1 MTSRNLPHKTLL
13 EPLYAALKRQ
23 LSEQDAERVYQFAS
37 IYYASVSA
45 EELAERRLDDLY
57 GATLECWQF
66 MQTREAGQPRVR
78 VFNPDFES
86 NGWQSTHTV
95 IVLLQT
101 DMPFLIDSVRMELN
115 RRGLTIHSI
124 QNAIVAV
131 KRGADQRLQQVLE
144 SNSAAAELPRE
155 SLIYFEVDRH
165 TNPRALQDLS
175 DHIEAVLAEVTL
187 VTDDFIPM
195 RKQAQMHLSEIE
207 TDSDVLTEADR
218 KECMA
223 FLRWIIGDS
232 FTFLGYE
239 EYRVTHRG
247 DTVELE
253 LIAGKELGLLKLS
266 DEHSRNALVSTLSVE
281 KKLPVAI
288 ESMLNFGKSPTRSR
302 VHRPAYPDYIILRK
316 FDKKG
321 RVTGERRYLGLYTST
336 VYIQSSTMIPVV
348 RLKVNHVLERAGLH
362 PGSHDWKEMQQIL
375 EIYPR
380 DDLFQIDT
388 DELYTTA
395 LGILHIHERRQV
407 RLFLRRDHFGR
418 FYSCLVYAPRDIYS
432 TDFRMRVQDILTRE
446 LGSKQ
451 VEFSTYFSESILAR
465 TQFILHLDEGSPETA
480 HDIRAIEKRI
490 VNAARSWSDILTDA
504 LIEEHGEERG
514 IALANRYRRGFPS
527 SYRDDCS
534 PRTAVADIQHMGSLG
549 PEQTLTMSFYRALE
563 QSGTSVQLK
572 LFHFQE
578 PIPLSDVIP
587 VLENLGLRVINER
600 PYLIRCADNQRIWI
614 HDFSLQHSAGET
626 FELHSVKQVFQDA
639 FLQIWNGRCGND
651 AFNKLVLA
659 ARLSWREVSMLRA
672 YAAYMK
678 QINVNFSQDAIA
690 AALTHQASIASLL
703 VQLFV
708 SRFDP
713 RQLDSAEEQ
722 ACHDKIVSALDAV
735 PSLTEDRIIRR
746 YLDLIRVTLRTN
758 FFQYEPGAGAG
769 QQSQFH
775 DYLSFKLSPRQL
787 ADIPKPRPM
796 YEIFVYSPRVEGVH
810 LRGGPVARGG
820 LRWSD
825 RLEDY
830 RTEVLGLVKAQQVKN
845 AVIVPVGAKGGFV
858 PKLLAEN
865 ATRDQRLEEGVAC
878 YQIFIRGL
886 LDITDNLNGADI
898 VKPRGVVC
906 HDSDDPY
913 LVVAA
918 DKGTAAFSDIAN
930 TIAREYGF
938 WLDDAFASGG
948 GQGYDHKK
956 MGITARGAWVSV
968 ERHFLELGLDTRA
981 SDFRVVGIGDMSGDV
996 FGNGMLLS
1004 EHICLVAAF
1013 NHQHIFIDPAPVA
1026 ATSFAERK
1034 RLFELPRSSWSDYDE
1049 SLISAGGGVFS
1060 RAAKSLAITPQMQQC
1075 FAITATRL
1083 TPSELISALLK
1094 APVDLLWNGGIGTY
1108 VKSSSENHSD
1118 VGDKA
1123 NDNLRVDATELR
1135 CRVIGEGGNLGITQL
1150 ARVEYAMRGGACNT
1164 DFIDN
1169 AGGVDCSDHE
1179 VNIKILLNQIV
1190 ADGDMTVKQRN
1201 QLLVTMTDSVADLV
1215 LQNNYH
1221 QALAISIA
1229 EQQARE
1235 KMGEYQRLISA
1246 FEHQGQLDRAL
1257 EYLPSEEVLSER
1269 AASGVA
1275 LTRPELSLLISYT
1288 KGVLKEAF
1296 AHSSLPE
1303 DVYMSQALK
1312 QAFPASLAE
1321 RFAEQLQSH
1330 RLSKEIVATQI
1341 ANKLVNQMG
1350 ITYVHRLQLS
1360 TGAEP
1365 EVIAKAYVLARD
1377 IYQFDSLQQQVEGL
1391 DRQVAGDVQLRM
1403 LLELQ
1408 RLIRRASR
1416 WFLRNRRSELD
1427 VVAEVSR
1434 FAQPLS
1440 ELSEHLGEWLQGA
1453 PAQQW
1458 QDRFYYYQQAGV
1470 PQELAAAVA
1479 NAEGLYIALGMIE
1492 VAQANQCGLQS
1503 AVTAYCTLSER
1514 LDLFWFSRQ
1523 IAGLNVQNHW
1533 QALAREAFRDDLDWQ
1548 VRAIASG
1555 VLGRI
1560 NGSDNIEES
1569 FSSWSNEHE
1578 LLVKRWLA
1586 MLSDLKAT
1594 ETPDYSMFT
1603 VAIRELFDLA
1613 KGASLA
1619 EKSGKESE

>member
-1 MTSRNLPHKTLL
+1 MASRNLPHKTLL
-13 EPLYAALKRQ
+13 EPLYDELKRR
-23 LSEQDAERVYQFAS
+23 LPEIDAERVHQFAR

-66 MQTREAGQPRVR
+66 MQIREAGKPRVR
-78 VFNPDFES
+78 VFNPDFEA

-95 IVLLQT
+95 IVLLQS

-115 RRGLTIHSI
+115 RRGLTIHAI

-131 KRGADQRLQQVLE
+131 QRDEEQRLQDVLE
-144 SNSAAAELPRE
+144 SNSAAGELPRE

-165 TNPRALQDLS
+165 TNPEALRDLAE
-175 DHIEAVLAEVTL
+175 HIEAVLAEVAL
-187 VTDDFIPM
+187 VTDDFVAM
-195 RKQAQMHLSEIE
+195 RQQADAHLLEIE
-207 TDSDVLTEADR
+207 ADNNILAEADR
-218 KECMA
+218 QECLD
-223 FLRWIIGDS
+223 FLRWIIGDN

-239 EYRVTHRG
+239 EYRVTHNG
-247 DTVELE
+247 DAVQLD
-253 LIAGKELGLLKLS
+253 LVAGKELGLLKLS
-266 DEHSRNALVSTLSVE
+266 AEHSRNALVSSLSVE

-316 FDKKG
+316 FNDKG

-348 RLKVNHVLERAGLH
+348 RLKVNQVLKRAGLH
-362 PGSHDWKEMQQIL
+362 AGSHDWKEMQQIL

-380 DDLFQIDT
+380 DDLFQIDA

-407 RLFLRRDHFGR
+407 RLFLRRDQFGR
-418 FYSCLVYAPRDIYS
+418 YYSCLVYAPRDIYS
-432 TDFRMRVQDILTRE
+432 TDFRIRVQDILARE

-465 TQFILHLDEGSPETA
+465 TQFILHVDEGAPQNI
-480 HDIRAIEKRI
+480 HNIRAIEKRI
-490 VNAARSWSDILTDA
+490 VNAARSWSDFLMDA
-504 LIEEHGEERG
+504 LIEAHGEERG

-534 PRTAVADIQHMGSLG
+534 PRTAVTDIQHMDAIG
-549 PEQTLTMSFYRALE
+549 PEQTLAMSFYQALE

-572 LFHFQE
+572 LFHFQD

-600 PYLIRCADNQRIWI
+600 PYSIRCADDQRIWI
-614 HDFSLQHSAGET
+614 HDFSLQHSAGEA
-626 FELHSVKQVFQDA
+626 FELRSVKQVFQDA
-639 FLQIWNGRCGND
+639 FQQIWNGRCGND
-651 AFNKLVLA
+651 AFNRLVLA
-659 ARLSWREVSMLRA
+659 ARLSWRDVAILRA

-678 QINVNFSQDAIA
+678 QINVNFSQEAIA
-690 AALTHQASIASLL
+690 AALTHQASMARMLI
-703 VQLFV
+703 QLFV
-708 SRFDP
+708 ARFDP
-713 RQLDSAEEQ
+713 RQRDSAAEQ
-722 ACHDKIVSALDAV
+722 ACYDSIVTALDAV

-746 YLDLIRVTLRTN
+746 YLDLIRATLRTN
-758 FFQYEPGAGAG
+758 YFQTETHDVTGLALQP
-769 QQSQFH
+769 H
-775 DYLSFKLSPRQL
+775 DYLAFKFSPRQL

-858 PKLLAEN
+858 PKLLAEG
-865 ATRDQRLEEGVAC
+865 TSRDQRVTEAVAC

-886 LDITDNLNGADI
+886 LDITDNLHGAEV
-898 VKPRGVVC
+898 VKPHDVVC
-906 HDSDDPY
+906 HDGDDPY

-918 DKGTAAFSDIAN
+918 DKGTATFSDIAN

-948 GQGYDHKK
+948 SQGYDHKK
-956 MGITARGAWVSV
+956 MGITARGAWLSV
-968 ERHFLELGLDTRA
+968 ERHFLELGLDTRTT
-981 SDFRVVGIGDMSGDV
+981 DFRVVGIGDMSGDV

-1013 NHQHIFIDPAPVA
+1013 NHQHIFIDPAPDSASSVV
-1026 ATSFAERK
+1026 ERK
-1034 RLFELPRSSWSDYDE
+1034 RLFDLPRSGWGDYDV

-1060 RAAKSLAITPQMQQC
+1060 RAVKTVLISPQMQQC

-1083 TPSELISALLK
+1083 TPSELISALLQ

-1108 VKSSSENHSD
+1108 IKSSAENHND

-1123 NDNLRVDATELR
+1123 NDNLRIDATALR
-1135 CRVIGEGGNLGITQL
+1135 SRVVGEGGNLGITQL
-1150 ARVEYAMRGGACNT
+1150 ARIEYGMRGGACNT

-1190 ADGDMTVKQRN
+1190 AEGDMTVKQRN
-1201 QLLVTMTDSVADLV
+1201 RLLVTMTDAVAERV
-1215 LQNNYH
+1215 LSNNYQ
-1221 QALAISIA
+1221 QALAISMA
-1229 EQQARE
+1229 QQQARE
-1235 KMGEYQRLISA
+1235 KMGEYQRLINA
-1246 FEHQGQLDRAL
+1246 FEHQGQLDRSL
-1257 EYLPSEEVLSER
+1257 EYLPSEEVLAER
-1269 AASGVA
+1269 AASGIA

-1288 KGVLKEAF
+1288 KGVLKETF
-1296 AHSSLPE
+1296 AHSSLP
-1303 DVYMSQALK
+1303 DDAYMSRALA
-1312 QAFPASLAE
+1312 QAFPRSLAA
-1321 RFAEQLQSH
+1321 RFPGPLQSH
-1330 RLSKEIVATQI
+1330 RLRKEIIATQI

-1365 EVIAKAYVLARD
+1365 DVIARAYVLARD
-1377 IYQFDSLQQQVEGL
+1377 IYQFDSLQQQVEAL

-1403 LLELQ
+1403 LMELQ

-1416 WFLRNRRSELD
+1416 WFLRNRRCELD
-1427 VVAEVSR
+1427 VAAEVAR
-1434 FAQPLS
+1434 FTPPLA
-1440 ELSEHLGEWLQGA
+1440 ELAEHLGEWLEGA

-1470 PQELAAAVA
+1470 SPALAAAVA

-1492 VAQANQCGLQS
+1492 VAQANECGLQK

-1523 IAGLNVQNHW
+1523 IANLHVQNHW
-1533 QALAREAFRDDLDWQ
+1533 QALARESFRDDLDWQ

-1555 VLGRI
+1555 VLGRK
-1560 NGSDNIEES
+1560 DAAEDIEAS
-1569 FSSWSNEHE
+1569 FSSWSQEHE
-1578 LLVKRWLA
+1578 ILVRRWLA

-1613 KGASLA
+1613 RGASLA
-1619 EKSGKESE
+1619 EMTGKGQE